1 MPLIGRRQT
10 TGGRHV
16 RCELVGDAPRPAVVA
31 IGTWDPLSRSRRA
44 LLQTMASHAA
54 DGDMAPVV
62 VVLDPP
68 PPVLAN
74 GPHEHPDYSDVGA
87 RIAAIRALGLSVV
100 RLMMTPAD
108 LDDGAQELLE
118 ALATMI
124 VVRELWVGRRQSF
137 GRGLRGAQDT
147 LRALA
152 RDRGIHVHTLTDPA
166 ALDGNVQE
174 LLSEG
179 RIVEAAH
186 LVGTA
191 PVRSLP
197 ASRRLVTH
205 WRAGTYRAHPT
216 RLPGATP
223 EAAGVKLDFHPHE
236 DGSVAA
242 EWSGPAT
249 PFVTVVAGP
258 ADLGAQV
265 ALRD

>member
-1 MPLIGRRQT
+1 V
-10 TGGRHV
+10 H
-16 RCELVGDAPRPAVVA
+16 CELVGDARRPAVVA
-31 IGTWDPLSRSRRA
+31 VGTWDPLSRSRRA

-54 DGDMAPVV
+54 ERDMAPVV

-100 RLMMTPAD
+100 RLTMTPAD
-108 LDDGAQELLE
+108 LDEGAQELLE
-118 ALATMI
+118 ALATVI
-124 VVRELWVGRRQSF
+124 AVRELWLGRRQSF
-137 GRGLRGAQDT
+137 GRGVRGAQDT

-166 ALDGNVQE
+166 AIHGNVQE

-179 RIVEAAH
+179 RIAEAAH
-186 LVGTA
+186 IVGTA
-191 PVRSLP
+191 PVRSVP

-205 WRAGTYRAHPT
+205 WRAGAYRARPT
-216 RLPGATP
+216 RSPGAAP
-223 EAAGVKLDFHPHE
+223 EAAGVKLDFYPQE

-258 ADLGAQV
+258 ADLGGEAPV
-265 ALRD
+265 RD